1 MIAWFAKNGVAANLL
16 AGFILLAGIISIR
29 SLKMELFPDFDLDI
43 VTVSVIYPGAAPLE
57 VEDGICKQIEEKIWD
72 LTGIKEMTSFAREN
86 TGVVSIQVEK
96 GKDAKLLADEI
107 KVRVD
112 AINNFPEEAEKP
124 IVEVMTAK
132 RRVLALAIHGNCDL
146 KSLRNLAEKTQDDL
160 THIPGITQVEI
171 SGIRRPEIGIE
182 LSEQAMREHG
192 LSFDTVSRSLSQN
205 SVDVPGGVARTT
217 AGETLIRTTSKA
229 REGKEFDQIEI
240 VSSPNG
246 SSVKLEDIALV
257 KDAFED
263 KVLYTTFKGQ
273 PAVTLRIFRV
283 GKQSPLDISKKV
295 SKYVENRS
303 SSLPGNIKMTIW
315 QDSSYYLQG
324 RLDMMIRNAQHGLI
338 LVFLVLSFFL
348 RPSLA
353 FFVALGLPISFMGAF
368 ATMGVIGASINL
380 VSLFAFIVVL
390 GILVDD
396 AIVVG
401 ESVYT
406 LGKKGHSPI
415 EASIRGTQ
423 LVAMPVTFA
432 ILTSVVAFVP
442 LLFLPGWLGK
452 LMKDIPLVVI
462 PALLF
467 SLVESKFILP
477 YHLTFCRFNKGRKN
491 WFSRIQESIA
501 DGLERFI
508 VKVYS
513 PFLSR
518 CLRLRWPVVAVF
530 LGFLIITFALI
541 MGGHVKSVR
550 GVPPVPSDYIS
561 VKITMQDGVPAATTE
576 KSIGL
581 VEKARIEVI
590 KHLESIGEPNP
601 FRYDM
606 KTMGAQPFSGGP
618 KSSSNIVT
626 GSNMGEISV
635 ELIKSEDRTRSA
647 PQISALWRE
656 RIGPLPGVKQLYFGD
671 VAAGGSKTAL
681 DIEIAGQS
689 LESMTK
695 AAYQLKEQLKKYQG
709 LFDISDTY
717 SGGKRELKL
726 NLNSA
731 GRALGL
737 TQADLGRQVR
747 QAYYG
752 EEIQRLQRDREEIKV
767 MLRYPLKDRKSLSSL
782 ENLRIRTP
790 NGIEVPLE
798 EIAET
803 GYGQGYPTI
812 KRSDRARIIN
822 VQSSA
827 DKLIADI
834 PSIERDLDQSFLP
847 SIRKEFPDLRFSFV
861 GERKEQNES
870 DSSLA
875 QSGWIALFIIY
886 ALLAIPFRSY
896 FQPLLV
902 MSVIPFGLIGAV
914 LGHLLFSIPLSQLS
928 MFGIVALTGVVIN
941 DSLVLVHYVNQK
953 SKNSSLIQAAR
964 DAGMARFRP
973 ILLTSLT
980 TFVGLLPILFERSL
994 QAQFLKPMAI
1004 AIGFGVLFATFIT
1017 LIMVPCLY
1025 LILEDMIQTFRKS
1038 LRWIGI
1044 GSINTT
1050 KSNLPAEDNL
1060 NQI

>member
-16 AGFILLAGIISIR
+16 AGIILLAGVISIR
-29 SLKMELFPDFDLDI
+29 GLKMELFPDFDLDI

-57 VEDGICKQIEEKIWD
+57 VEDGVCKQIEEKIWD

-86 TGVVSIQVEK
+86 TGVVSVQVEK
-96 GKDAKLLADEI
+96 GKNAKILADEI

-132 RRVLALAIHGNCDL
+132 RRVLAIAIHGKCDL
-146 KSLRNLAEKTQDDL
+146 KSLRRLAEKTQDEL
-160 THIPGITQVEI
+160 ANLPGITQVEI

-182 LSEQAMREHG
+182 LSEQAMREHA
-192 LSFDTVSRSLSQN
+192 LSFDSVSRSLKQS
-205 SVDVPGGVARTT
+205 SIDIPGGVARST
-217 AGETLIRTTSKA
+217 AGETLIRTTGKA
-229 REGKEFDQIEI
+229 RNGKQFEQIEI
-240 VSSPNG
+240 ISSPNG
-246 SSVKLEDIALV
+246 SAVELKDIAEV

-263 KVLYTTFKGQ
+263 KVLYTNFEGES
-273 PAVTLRIFRV
+273 AATLRIFRV

-295 SKYVENRS
+295 SEYVEKRNL
-303 SSLPGNIKMTIW
+303 SLPEGIQMTVW

-324 RLDMMIRNAQHGLI
+324 RLDMMIRNAQHGLL

-368 ATMGVIGASINL
+368 ATMGIIGSSINL

-406 LGKKGHSPI
+406 CGKKGLSPTD
-415 EASIRGTQ
+415 ASIQGTR

-432 ILTSVVAFVP
+432 ILTSVVAFIP

-452 LMKDIPLVVI
+452 LMRDIPLVVI

-477 YHLTFCRFNKGRKN
+477 YHLTFCRFNKKGTN

-501 DGLERFI
+501 DALERFI
-508 VKVYS
+508 EKIYA
-513 PFLSR
+513 PILAR
-518 CLRLRWPVVAVF
+518 CLVLRWPVVA
-530 LGFLIITFALI
+530 GFIGMLVITISLII
-541 MGGHVKSVR
+541 GGHVKSVR

-561 VKITMQDGVPAATTE
+561 VKITMQDGVPPSATE
-576 KSIGL
+576 NSIAL
-581 VEKARIEVI
+581 VEKARLEVI
-590 KHLESIGEPNP
+590 DYLKSQGEPNP
-601 FRYDM
+601 FKYDM
-606 KTMGAQPFSGGP
+606 ITMGAQPFSGGP
-618 KSSSNIVT
+618 KSSSNIVS
-626 GSNMGEISV
+626 GSNIGEISV
-635 ELIKSEDRTRSA
+635 ELIKSEDRTRTA
-647 PQISALWRE
+647 PQISALWRQ
-656 RIGPLPGVKQLYFGD
+656 RIAPLPGVKQLYFGD

-681 DIEIAGQS
+681 DIEIAGQDLS
-689 LESMTK
+689 AMTK
-695 AAYQLKEQLKKYQG
+695 AAYALKEQFKTYQG

-726 NLNSA
+726 NLNSL
-731 GRALGL
+731 GYSLGL
-737 TQADLGRQVR
+737 SQAALGRQVR

-767 MLRYPLKDRKSLSSL
+767 MLRYPLKDRKSLSALSSL
-782 ENLRIRTP
+782 RVRTP
-790 NGIEVPLE
+790 KGVEVPLE
-798 EIAET
+798 EIADVS
-803 GYGQGYPTI
+803 YAQGYPTI
-812 KRSDRARIIN
+812 KRSNRARIIN

-827 DKLIADI
+827 DKIVADI
-834 PSIERDLDQSFLP
+834 PSIERDIEQSFIPVL
-847 SIRKEFPDLRFSFV
+847 RKQFPNLRFSFV
-861 GERKEQNES
+861 GERKEQSES

-896 FQPLLV
+896 FQPVLV

-914 LGHLLFSIPLSQLS
+914 LGHLLFAIPLSQLS

-941 DSLVLVHYVNQK
+941 DSLVLVHYVNQI
-953 SKNSSLIQAAR
+953 SKNLSLIEAAKK
-964 DAGMARFRP
+964 AGMARFRP

-1017 LIMVPCLY
+1017 LLMVPCLY
-1025 LILEDMIQTFRKS
+1025 LILEDVLLLFQRF
-1038 LRWIGI
+1038 LRIFGI
-1044 GSINTT
+1044 NVKRRAELKTE
-1050 KSNLPAEDNL
+1050 SNQLA
-1060 NQI
+1060 